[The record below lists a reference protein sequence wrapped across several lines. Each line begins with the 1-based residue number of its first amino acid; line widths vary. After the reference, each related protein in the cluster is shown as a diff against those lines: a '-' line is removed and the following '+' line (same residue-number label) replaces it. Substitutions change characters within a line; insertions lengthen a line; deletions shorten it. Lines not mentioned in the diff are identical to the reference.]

1 MKRYSHLFEQVVDMD
16 NLKLALQK
24 AKNGKMRLEKTRE
37 VVAKADYYLPLLQK
51 MLIEGTFK
59 TSKYKTKIIRE
70 PKERLIYVLTFFPD
84 RIVHHAIMNILE
96 PIWEKQMIEH
106 SFACRKGKGQH
117 KGSALCIKYTK
128 AYKWCLK
135 CDISKFYPSINH
147 EVLKKIVRNKI
158 KDKKLLWLLDDIIDS
173 IEGESNLPIGNYI
186 SQWLGN
192 LYLNELDKWILEDQK
207 LPKYIRY
214 CDDFVVFSNDKS
226 RLLKLQ
232 RTLPQYLHDTLRLR
246 MSKNTLLSTAQGI
259 NFLGCRHFHSGKILL
274 RKSTARKI
282 RKVIRKGIVKLATLD
297 NKSWKGYRT
306 LQNYHGK
313 MMSYKGW
320 LSFANTHNFE
330 ATTRFTLVTD
340 YFQTEFL
347 KISKGG
353 YSMKGFPKHL
363 NTKADYE
370 YIRRASPESQW
381 KPCWQAL
388 LDSAYDWFTV
398 FELESKEIGEEIEGK
413 ARVLTETDNA
423 TGKERYFQSYMQM
436 NPNCRLL
443 KLGFTE
449 DEVKKVLGIK
459 DESERVVTR

>member
-1 MKRYSHLFEQVVDMD
+1 
-16 NLKLALQK
+16 
-24 AKNGKMRLEKTRE
+24 
-37 VVAKADYYLPLLQK
+37 
-51 MLIEGTFK
+51 
-59 TSKYKTKIIRE
+59 
-70 PKERLIYVLTFFPD
+70 
-84 RIVHHAIMNILE
+84 
-96 PIWEKQMIEH
+96 
-106 SFACRKGKGQH
+106 
-117 KGSALCIKYTK
+117 
-128 AYKWCLK
+128 
-135 CDISKFYPSINH
+135 
-147 EVLKKIVRNKI
+147 
-158 KDKKLLWLLDDIIDS
+158 
-173 IEGESNLPIGNYI
+173 
-186 SQWLGN
+186 
-192 LYLNELDKWILEDQK
+192 
-207 LPKYIRY
+207 
-214 CDDFVVFSNDKS
+214 
-226 RLLKLQ
+226 
-232 RTLPQYLHDTLRLR
+232 

-259 NFLGCRHFHSGKILL
+259 NFLGYRHFHSGKILL

-297 NKSWKGYRT
+297 TKSWKGYRT
-306 LQNYHGK
+306 LQNYQGK

-330 ATTRFTLVTD
+330 EAVHFSTVTD

-370 YIRRASPESQW
+370 YIRRAFPESQW

-413 ARVLTETDNA
+413 ARILTETDDA

-459 DESERVVTR
+459 DERERVVTR